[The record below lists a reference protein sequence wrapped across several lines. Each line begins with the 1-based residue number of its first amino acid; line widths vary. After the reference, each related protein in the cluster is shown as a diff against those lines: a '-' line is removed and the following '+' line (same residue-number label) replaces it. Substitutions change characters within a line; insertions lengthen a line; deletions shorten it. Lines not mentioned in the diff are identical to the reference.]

1 MRNCLMS
8 VILGFVLLFSSI
20 AGAQQLAPIASSA
33 EAATPVGEV
42 MEGGMMKLPVITWGG
57 EYAMVYGNGNSKT
70 TSPDSI
76 FGKMGLKF
84 EIGLQDDFRKQL
96 ADYLS
101 GRTPFLRGTLDMINM
116 VAEATEK
123 DARVKP
129 IVFVLLTRSTGG
141 DAVVVGPGI
150 KNIRDFSGKRVALQ
164 SYGPHLYYL
173 WILLQSEGMSLK
185 DVKLVLTQ
193 DLFNAKDTPA
203 EAMKKNKAD
212 ACFTIIPDA
221 LALTSNGTV
230 GTGAEGSVK
239 GAKILLTTKTASNV
253 IFDVY
258 AVRADYFEAHRYEV
272 QKLAQG
278 IIKAQDELARIFAE
292 KDSSKTTYQNVVR
305 AFAKVILGSEAA
317 IADAEAMYTDC
328 TPAGLSLNK
337 KFFQDA
343 SFARG
348 FKKVTDEIQQAF
360 IEYGLLKKKVALVG
374 ADWNYDTFMAEAGLV
389 ARPEAPV
396 FDQAQVAAIV
406 DQRVKQGTLADGQI
420 FPIFSIFF
428 KPNQVSFAGAY
439 YENEYQRVIGDITKL
454 GGAVLVIEGHS
465 DPMEYLRSKKDGKPA
480 VVLAQIRQVAKN
492 LAYQRAL
499 SVQRSI
505 MEFARSK
512 GIVLD
517 ASQFTMVGHGFEQP
531 KTGMCGADPCPPK
544 SEQEWLSNM
553 RVEFR
558 IIQVEAEATA
568 FKPL

>member
-1 MRNCLMS
+1 MRNCLKAM
-8 VILGFVLLFSSI
+8 VLGIVLLVSTVVQAQSLNPI
-20 AGAQQLAPIASSA
+20 AGSA
-33 EAATPVGEV
+33 EALTPVAEV
-42 MEGGMMKLPVITWGG
+42 MEGGMMKLPAITWGG
-57 EYAMVYGNGNSKT
+57 EYAMVYANGNSKT
-70 TSPDSI
+70 TTPDSI

-101 GRTPFLRGTLDMINM
+101 GRTPYLRGTLDMIKM
-116 VAEATEK
+116 VSEATEK
-123 DARVKP
+123 DARVTP

-141 DAVVVGPGI
+141 DAVVVGPDI
-150 KNIRDFSGKRVALQ
+150 KNIRDLSGKRIALQ

-173 WILLQSEGMSLK
+173 WTLLQSERMSLK
-185 DVKLVLTQ
+185 DVKLVWTQ

-203 EAMKKNKAD
+203 EAMKKGKAD
-212 ACFTIIPDA
+212 AAFTIIPDA
-221 LALTSNGTV
+221 LALTSNGAV

-258 AVRADYFEAHRYEV
+258 AVRTDYFETHRYEV

-278 IIKAQDELARIFAE
+278 IIKAQDELARVFAD
-292 KDSSKTTYQNVVR
+292 KDSNKTAYQNAVK
-305 AFAKVILGSEAA
+305 AFARVILSSEAA
-317 IADAEAMYTDC
+317 TADAEAMYTDC
-328 TPAGLSLNK
+328 TAAGLTLNK

-343 SFARG
+343 NFARG
-348 FKKVTDEIQQAF
+348 FTKVSDEIHQAF
-360 IEYGLLKKKVALVG
+360 MEYGLLKKKVALAGV
-374 ADWNYDTFMAEAGLV
+374 DWNYDTFMAEAGII
-389 ARPEAPV
+389 ARPEAQT
-396 FDQAQVAAIV
+396 FNSAQVAAIV

-420 FPIFSIFF
+420 FPMFSIFF

-439 YENEYQRVIGDITKL
+439 YENEYQRVIGDMTKL

-465 DPMEYLRSKKDGKPA
+465 DPMEYLRSKKEGKPA
-480 VVLAQIRQVAKN
+480 VVLSQIRQVAKN
-492 LAYQRAL
+492 LSYQRAL
-499 SVQRSI
+499 SVQQSI
-505 MEFARSK
+505 MEYAKSK
-512 GIVLD
+512 GIALD
-517 ASQFTMVGHGFEQP
+517 PSQFTMVGHGFEQP
-531 KTGMCGADPCPPK
+531 KTGVCGADPCAAK